1 MLHRIPIK
9 RYLLGLLC
17 AISLSAF
24 ATEPD
29 TTQYFTVLER
39 LHRLSPESRGSSI
52 TLPPGP
58 LRDRVDALI
67 PASLSSELLFR
78 IGVGA
83 WMGFS
88 GDAGNVGHDAVF
100 YYASH
105 RCALLLSERDD
116 DIVPTRLQLMQRI
129 CGHHGGE
136 RFQYEELIEYQ
147 KRHRHAR

>member
-1 MLHRIPIK
+1 MLRRPLTK
-9 RYLLGLLC
+9 RSVLVACC
-17 AISLSAF
+17 ALALSAF

-29 TTQYFTVLER
+29 TARYFDVLEQ
-39 LHRLSPESRGSSI
+39 LHRLAPESRVSSI

-67 PASLSSELLFR
+67 PASMPSELLFR

-83 WMGFS
+83 WLGFS
-88 GDAGNVGHDAVF
+88 GDAGNVGPDAVF

-116 DIVPTRLQLMQRI
+116 SKSPTYLQLMQRI
-129 CGHHGGE
+129 CGRDGGE
-136 RFQYEELIEYQ
+136 RLQYEQLIEYQ
-147 KRHRHAR
+147 ERHRQPR